1 MVVDRRQRVAAL
13 GRGAVGVLE
22 VHLHELAGD
31 EIQRLAVVTHERQVR
46 DRRREHAPAGELE
59 GKALDGG
66 QEIGRC
72 VRSEEH
78 TSELKSIMR
87 ISYAVFCL
95 KNKHQMQSSLIV
107 SIHI

>member
-13 GRGAVGVLE
+13 GRGAVGVFE

-31 EIQRLAVVTHERQVR
+31 EIQRLAVVAHERQVR

-72 VRSEEH
+72 VADR
-78 TSELKSIMR
+78 KSTR
-87 ISYAVFCL
+87 L
-95 KNKHQMQSSLIV
+95 NSSHYCATRMPSSACKKKKI
-107 SIHI
+107 INRYENY